1 MKKGKRI
8 AVMIDLK
15 RHGAV
20 WEDLYD
26 GLSSEEQKNEP
37 RESLDS
43 YKEILKKKGKISR

>member
-26 GLSSEEQKNEP
+26 GLSSEEQKMS
-37 RESLDS
+37 RASHLT
-43 YKEILKKKGKISR
+43 LTKKY